1 MLRASRITKLPD
13 NMINNFA
20 DEGITCEN
28 SEHPCREL
36 PEYRCELGP
45 LDPRKQSGNGGAPK
59 LSVNLCPIHTKE
71 FAKAN
76 HLELPATRTVSFWNL
91 FRKS

>member
-1 MLRASRITKLPD
+1 MSIRSGIAKLPE
-13 NMINNFA
+13 NTINNFA

-28 SEHPCREL
+28 PEDPCREL

-45 LDPRKQSGNGGAPK
+45 LDPRNESGNDGVK
-59 LSVNLCPIHTKE
+59 RSLNLCPTHAKK
-71 FAKAN
+71 FAEAN
-76 HLELPATRTVSFWNL
+76 HLELPVKHRAPFWKL